1 MRDWFTY
8 NVLIYAVDN
17 DSARAERATITF
29 EGILTMHLLLADS
42 IALTDGSWL
51 DIAINSIS
59 KSIKVVLDPTHSIVM
74 GIWAAVF
81 IILFTIDTIGHR
93 KGSPTVRSALLWSL
107 FYLMAGV
114 GFAGVIWWRM
124 DAEKAALYLSGY
136 ALEKTLAVDNLF
148 VFLAIFEYFGIG
160 RKEDYLIQ
168 QRILRWGVIGAVVF
182 RFLFLM
188 LIGLLINL
196 PGRAQS
202 VVLGILAVLV
212 GFMAFGMC
220 KKAFRSSDEPET
232 IDFEANQ
239 AVRFAKWLFPVKAE
253 LAGGRFFV
261 REGGKLFITVPFLI
275 VACVEWSDI
284 MFAWDS
290 MPAVAAVTKDPVI
303 MYTAT
308 MMAVLGLR
316 ALTFLLAA
324 AARELHHLEKA
335 VAILLVYIAL
345 KIAVDALELFKVP
358 GILSFSIVLTCL
370 GGGILASL
378 AWPNKSEETPDPS
391 VNGDSHLNPAPPAID
406 PTAVL

>member
-1 MRDWFTY
+1 M
-8 NVLIYAVDN
+8 
-17 DSARAERATITF
+17 S
-29 EGILTMHLLLADS
+29 LLLIASATVPAPSWLAVARDS
-42 IALTDGSWL
+42 IVQSVQ
-51 DIAINSIS
+51 
-59 KSIKVVLDPTHSIVM
+59 VVLDPRHSLVM
-74 GIWAAVF
+74 GIWAVVF
-81 IILFTIDTIGHR
+81 VTLFWIDSVGH
-93 KGSPTVRSALLWSL
+93 KKSAPTVRSALAWSI
-107 FYLMAGV
+107 FYVLVGV
-114 GFAGVIWWRM
+114 AFSGVIWWQM
-124 DAEKAALYLSGY
+124 GGEKAALYLSGY

-160 RKEDYLIQ
+160 GKEHYRIQ
-168 QRILRWGVIGAVVF
+168 HRILHWGVFGAVVF

-202 VVLGILAVLV
+202 VVMGLLALLV

-220 KKAFRSSDEPET
+220 KKAFKPAGGEAESSD
-232 IDFEANQ
+232 FESNT
-239 AVRFAKWLFPVKAE
+239 AVRFAKWLFPVKAD
-253 LAGGRFFV
+253 LAGGKFFV

-345 KIAVDALELFKVP
+345 KIAIDALELFHVP
-358 GILSFSIVLTCL
+358 GLISFGIVLTCL
-370 GGGILASL
+370 ACGILASL
-378 AWPNKSEETPDPS
+378 VWPNRAEADAVAEVGNLPAETAEVAEEKQRAIGDENSE
-391 VNGDSHLNPAPPAID
+391 H
-406 PTAVL
+406 